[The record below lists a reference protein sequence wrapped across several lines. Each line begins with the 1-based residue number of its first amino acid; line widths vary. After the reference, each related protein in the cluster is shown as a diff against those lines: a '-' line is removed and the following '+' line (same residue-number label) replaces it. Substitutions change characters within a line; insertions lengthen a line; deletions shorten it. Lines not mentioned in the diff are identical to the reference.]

1 MCITNRL
8 KYKIYGIIFFDFSIL
23 WDFAK
28 SAEEFAFKSIQDVLE
43 ENEKLKAEVK
53 YLRDAL
59 EGNITE
65 IFQVLG
71 EQKRDI
77 TDLRIEQG
85 KTCDDVEELTVKS
98 QANTDNIAANS
109 QQIQTNTFNIQE
121 NTNM

>member
-1 MCITNRL
+1 M
-8 KYKIYGIIFFDFSIL
+8 

-85 KTCDDVEELTVKS
+85 KTSDDVEELTVKS